1 MPVHSYTWIITIAVM
16 LGLLIFDVLLMKR
29 HPHKPSAKECS
40 IWVSIYIGLALIFGM
55 GVWMLAGRSW
65 GRQFYAVWITEYSL
79 SLDNLFIFIIL
90 MEKLK
95 VPEKLQ
101 QFALLCGII
110 LALVFRGVFIALGK
124 AVLDAWAWVFFVFGL
139 FLLYSAISLVREY
152 FSKEGNEEDA
162 PDNALM
168 RWVKRRVPTTGDYRG
183 TAFFVREGGKRL
195 ATSMLTVAVALG
207 STDLLFAL
215 DSIPA
220 SYGLTNEPYLI
231 FTANV
236 FALMGL
242 RQLYFLLGNLLNRLV
257 FLQLGLAV
265 ILGFIS
271 LKLVGHAMNHY
282 GLDEKWLG
290 FSAEVSEGVSL
301 GVIIGTLIVT
311 TVVSLTYS
319 RLHPGASGRD

>member
-1 MPVHSYTWIITIAVM
+1 
-16 LGLLIFDVLLMKR
+16 
-29 HPHKPSAKECS
+29 
-40 IWVSIYIGLALIFGM
+40 
-55 GVWMLAGRSW
+55 
-65 GRQFYAVWITEYSL
+65 
-79 SLDNLFIFIIL
+79 
-90 MEKLK
+90 
-95 VPEKLQ
+95 
-101 QFALLCGII
+101 
-110 LALVFRGVFIALGK
+110 
-124 AVLDAWAWVFFVFGL
+124 
-139 FLLYSAISLVREY
+139 
-152 FSKEGNEEDA
+152 
-162 PDNALM
+162 
-168 RWVKRRVPTTGDYRG
+168 
-183 TAFFVREGGKRL
+183 
-195 ATSMLTVAVALG
+195 MLTVIVALG

-290 FSAEVSEGVSL
+290 FSAETSEGVSL
-301 GVIIGTLIVT
+301 GVIIVTLIVT
-311 TVVSLTYS
+311 TVASLTYS